1 MSSRGSVLLTGRNEG
16 PIEKPKTEAN
26 PAIPVIE
33 CRGVGV
39 CYRLKKEGGESFKAR
54 LKRILKGES
63 SQDFWALKN
72 FDLTVLE
79 GQILGVV
86 GRNGAGKSTLCQLLS
101 GILLPD
107 EGSLSVHGR
116 VTSLLGVGIGFQEDL
131 TGRDNTYLS
140 GAFFGFSEA
149 EMTALLPDIQAFA
162 DIGDFFDVPIKKW
175 SSGMRARL
183 GFAIGVH
190 TSGDIL
196 ILDEVLAVGDEAFQ
210 EKCRARLQTLMDK
223 AKAIIMVSHNSSL
236 LERLATDMIWLDQGG
251 IRAHGSPS
259 EVLAAYRA
267 T

>member
-1 MSSRGSVLLTGRNEG
+1 MNEA
-16 PIEKPKTEAN
+16 TSA
-26 PAIPVIE
+26 AVIE
-33 CRGVGV
+33 CRDIGV

-54 LKRILKGES
+54 LKRILKRET

-72 FDLTVLE
+72 LNVTVYE
-79 GQILGVV
+79 GQILGIV

-101 GILLPD
+101 GILVPD
-107 EGSLSVHGR
+107 EGHLTVRGR

-131 TGRDNTYLS
+131 TGRDNSYLS
-140 GAFFGFSEA
+140 GAFFGFPEA
-149 EMTALLPDIQAFA
+149 EMTALMPEIQAFA

-210 EKCRARLQTLMDK
+210 EKCRLRLQKLMDQ
-223 AKAIIMVSHNSSL
+223 AKAIIMVSHNSAL
-236 LERLATDMIWLDQGG
+236 LERLATDMIWLDSGA
-251 IRAHGSPS
+251 IRASGTPA

-267 T
+267 

>member
-1 MSSRGSVLLTGRNEG
+1 MNEA
-16 PIEKPKTEAN
+16 T
-26 PAIPVIE
+26 PASVIE
-33 CRGVGV
+33 CRDIGV

-54 LKRILKGES
+54 LKRILKRET

-72 FDLTVLE
+72 LNFTVQE

-101 GILLPD
+101 GILMPD
-107 EGSLSVHGR
+107 EGSLTVRGR

-131 TGRDNTYLS
+131 TGRDNSYLS
-140 GAFFGFSEA
+140 GAFFGFPEA
-149 EMTALLPDIQAFA
+149 EMTALMPEIQAFA

-210 EKCRARLQTLMDK
+210 EKCRLRLQKLMDQ
-223 AKAIIMVSHNSSL
+223 AKAIIMVSHNSAL
-236 LERLATDMIWLDQGG
+236 LERLATDMIWLDSGA
-251 IRAHGSPS
+251 IRASGTPA

-267 T
+267 

>member
-1 MSSRGSVLLTGRNEG
+1 MSSYRSVSLTGRNENT
-16 PIEKPKTEAN
+16 IDKPAN
-26 PAIPVIE
+26 AANSENSVVE
-33 CRGVGV
+33 CRGVGIR
-39 CYRLKKEGGESFKAR
+39 YRLKKEGGESFKAR
-54 LKRILKGES
+54 LRRILRRET

-72 FDLTVLE
+72 FNLSVNE

-101 GILLPD
+101 GILVPD
-107 EGSLSVHGR
+107 EGTLRVQGR

-140 GAFFGFSEA
+140 GAFFGFPEA
-149 EMTALLPDIQAFA
+149 HMTALLPEIQAFA

-210 EKCRARLQTLMDK
+210 EKCRDRLQTLMDK

-236 LERLATDMIWLDQGG
+236 LERLATDMIWLDRGG
-251 IRAHGSPS
+251 IRASGSPA

-267 T
+267 G